1 MAKFSIAAAPTFQ
14 APVEIQLHGGG
25 KAVIAFTFRHRR
37 RSEIDGFVK
46 GLEGK
51 APAAVVEEMA
61 SGWDLEDEFTSTNI
75 AELLDNFG
83 GAYDA
88 ISTRYFR
95 EIAQAPLGN

>member
-1 MAKFSIAAAPTFQ
+1 MTKFTIAAAPTFQ
-14 APVEIQLHGGG
+14 APVDIQLHGGG
-25 KAVIAFTFRHRR
+25 KAQIRFTFRHRR
-37 RSEIDGFVK
+37 RSEIEDFVK
-46 GLEGK
+46 AMEGK
-51 APAAVVEEMA
+51 TREAVVQEMA
-61 SGWDLEDEFTSTNI
+61 SAWDLEDDFTAVNI